1 MPQVRGHEWGTRL
14 ESPKVADNRRVG
26 LPSLSGHRYDEWR
39 QPAAF
44 LAAPG
49 AHFMKIHE
57 YQAKEI
63 LRKYG
68 VPVPGGEMA
77 TTIEEADVAAKALFS
92 AGNKVVVVK
101 AQIHAGGRGKGGG
114 VKLAKTIEEADAAS
128 KAILGMQLVTHQ
140 TGPAGQ
146 KVQRLLI
153 EEGSAIDRELYL
165 GLVLDRA
172 SGKVVFMASQH
183 GGMDIEEVAHST
195 PDEIFKEFIDPGLG
209 FQAYQARKL
218 AFKLGLA
225 KEQIG
230 EAVKFMMGL
239 YKAFIETDSTLMEIN
254 PFITTKDGKLLALDC
269 KINFDDNAMFRHKDL
284 KELRDISEEDPLEVE
299 ASKYALNYI
308 KLDGSIACMVNGAGL
323 AMATMDIIQ
332 YAGGSAANF
341 LDVGGGANQE
351 QIENAFGILLSDP
364 NVKAIFINIFG
375 GILRVDVLATA
386 VVAAA
391 RKLDVKLPI
400 ILRLEGTNVEE
411 GRKII
416 AESGLKVQI
425 GATMKEAADLAV
437 AAAKGV
443 N

>member
-1 MPQVRGHEWGTRL
+1 
-14 ESPKVADNRRVG
+14 
-26 LPSLSGHRYDEWR
+26 
-39 QPAAF
+39 
-44 LAAPG
+44 
-49 AHFMKIHE
+49 MKIHE

-68 VPVPGGEMA
+68 VTVPAGEMA
-77 TTIEEADVAAKALFS
+77 TTLEEADKAAKQLFS
-92 AGNKVVVVK
+92 DGNAVVVVK

-114 VKLAKTIEEADAAS
+114 VKLARTIEEADAAS
-128 KAILGMQLVTHQ
+128 KAILGMQLITHQ
-140 TGPAGQ
+140 TGPEGQ

-153 EEGSAIDRELYL
+153 ESGSAIDRELYL

-172 SGKVVFMASQH
+172 SSKVVFMASQA
-183 GGMDIEEVAHST
+183 GGMEIEEVAHDT
-195 PDEIFKEFIDPGLG
+195 PEKIYKEYINPGIGL
-209 FQAYQARKL
+209 QPYQARKL

-225 KEQIG
+225 TTQIA

-239 YKAFIETDSTLMEIN
+239 YKAFIETDCTLMEIN
-254 PFITTKDGKLLALDC
+254 PFITTKDGKLAALDC
-269 KINFDDNAMFRHKDL
+269 KVNFDDNAMFRHKDL
-284 KELRDISEEDPLEVE
+284 KELRDIAEEDPLEVE
-299 ASKYALNYI
+299 ASKFALNYI

-323 AMATMDIIQ
+323 AMATMDIIE
-332 YAGGSAANF
+332 YAGGKAANF

-351 QIENAFGILLSDP
+351 QIENAFGILLSDK

-391 RKLDVKLPI
+391 KKLNVHIPI

-411 GRKII
+411 GRQII
-416 AESGLKVQI
+416 ADSGLKVQI

-437 AAAKGV
+437 AAARA
-443 N
+443 

>member
-1 MPQVRGHEWGTRL
+1 
-14 ESPKVADNRRVG
+14 
-26 LPSLSGHRYDEWR
+26 
-39 QPAAF
+39 
-44 LAAPG
+44 
-49 AHFMKIHE
+49 MKIHE

-68 VPVPGGEMA
+68 VAVPDGEMA
-77 TTIEEADVAAKALFS
+77 ISIEEADTAAKQLFS
-92 AGNKVVVVK
+92 AGNAVVVVK

-114 VKLAKTIEEADAAS
+114 VKLAKTLEEAAAAS

-140 TGPAGQ
+140 TGPQGQ
-146 KVQRLLI
+146 KVRRLLV
-153 EEGSAIDRELYL
+153 EAGSAIDRELYL

-172 SGKVVFMASQH
+172 SGKVVFMASQA
-183 GGMDIEEVAHST
+183 GGMEIEEVAHET
-195 PDEIFKEFIDPGLG
+195 PEKIYKEYVNPAIG
-209 FQAYQARKL
+209 FQPYQARKL
-218 AFKLGLA
+218 AFKLGLLPA
-225 KEQIG
+225 QIG
-230 EAVKFMMGL
+230 EAVRFMMGL

-254 PFITTKDGKLLALDC
+254 PFITTKDGKLAALDC

-308 KLDGSIACMVNGAGL
+308 KLDGNIACMVNGAGL

-351 QIENAFGILLSDP
+351 QIENAFGILLSDK

-391 RKLDVKLPI
+391 RKLKVSLPI

-437 AAAKGV
+437 AAAKG
-443 N
+443 